1 MTVTPDKI
9 GWSSYSSYEGPFF
22 GGVQSFHL
30 PGEPDEAD
38 KYLAVITA
46 AEGGHYDAIN
56 MYDPGIVSV
65 GIIQWIEAGQFS
77 VSGMLGQVI
86 SDCGSDAVMVPLK
99 PALDLCN
106 ATFKKNASGHW
117 RFFTDQGEVDTQE
130 KTRMLFFAG
139 TGLKGSW
146 TPDGKSRAKL
156 WAACLANVWATEE
169 ARHSQNVYT
178 RIRLPG
184 FVMADAK
191 AALFDSEPNTG
202 WVGAIRAAFMSFAI
216 NRPSTANA
224 MTKEAVATLQAP
236 KWSPD
241 WCIGVLQHLTINP
254 NIAIYPIRYNGI
266 RPVLES
272 LWGITLP
279 KTAKDLAAWKPG
291 SAPVP
296 TPTPEPTPMPTSVVQ
311 PSLPGESAGDKLIRT
326 IKKYVGCSLSS
337 RRDELGKL
345 VARGVDK
352 PEAVVTISTNCA
364 TTALGVM
371 AEAGVKHPLLSKP
384 YVSGMAVSWV
394 RQIGLDLGALV
405 KYTGPNGPQ
414 PKVGSLLRYNTAGTN
429 NDHVEWLLSPID
441 AKGEADH
448 AGGGR
453 SNNAVTQDHGN
464 VLTSWNRPLVEFWDP
479 DKLGI
484 ELVPAAL
491 EPPPGPP
498 VPDPKVEPQPEP
510 GPSPEPSPVP
520 VPEPTPAPIVP
531 APPPGPSGVLGFIL
545 WLLQTI
551 FSIFTKRKTP

>member
-9 GWSSYSSYEGPFF
+9 GWSAYSSYEGPFF

-30 PGEPDEAD
+30 PGEPDESD
-38 KYLAVITA
+38 RYLAVITA

-56 MYDPGIVSV
+56 MYDRGIISV

-77 VSGMLGQVI
+77 VSGMLGEVC
-86 SDCGSDAVMVPLK
+86 DVVGEDAVMVPLK
-99 PALDLCN
+99 PAMDLVGC
-106 ATFKKNASGHW
+106 TFKKNAHGQW
-117 RFFTDQGEVDTQE
+117 RFFFNDAKGEVDSLE
-130 KTRMLFFAG
+130 KTRILFLG
-139 TGLKGSW
+139 CPGLKGSW
-146 TPDGKSRAKL
+146 TPEAKQRAKT
-156 WAACLANVWATEE
+156 WAACVANVWATEE
-169 ARHSQNVYT
+169 ARHAQNVYT
-178 RIRLPG
+178 RVRLPG
-184 FVMADAK
+184 FVMSDAK
-191 AALFDSEPNTG
+191 SALFGSEPNEG
-202 WVGAIRAAFMSFAI
+202 WVGALRAAYMSFAI
-216 NRPSTANA
+216 NLPAVANA
-224 MTKEAVATLQAP
+224 QVKEVLPTLSGLT

-241 WCIGVLQHLTINP
+241 WCTAVLKQLTFGPAIK
-254 NIAIYPIRYNGI
+254 IYPIRYNGI
-266 RPVLES
+266 RPVLEH

-279 KTAKDLAAWKPG
+279 KTADDLAAWKPG

-296 TPTPEPTPMPTSVVQ
+296 SPTPEPTPVATIVQ

-326 IKKYVGCSLSS
+326 IKKYVGCSLSN

-345 VARGVDK
+345 VARGVDH

-384 YVSGMAVSWV
+384 YVNGMAVTWV
-394 RQIGLDLGALV
+394 RQIGIDTGALV

-414 PKVGSLLRYNTAGTN
+414 PKPGSLLRYNTAGTN
-429 NDHVEWLLSPID
+429 NDHVEWLLAPID

-464 VLTSWNRPLVEFWDP
+464 VLTSWNRPLVEFLDP

-484 ELVPAAL
+484 ELVPAAP
-491 EPPPGPP
+491 EPPTVPP
-498 VPDPKVEPQPEP
+498 VPDPVVTPPP
-510 GPSPEPSPVP
+510 APVPSPEPSPAP
-520 VPEPTPAPIVP
+520 PAPGPVIP
-531 APPPGPSGVLGFIL
+531 APPPGPSGVLGFVL

-551 FSIFTKRKTP
+551 FSIFTKRKP